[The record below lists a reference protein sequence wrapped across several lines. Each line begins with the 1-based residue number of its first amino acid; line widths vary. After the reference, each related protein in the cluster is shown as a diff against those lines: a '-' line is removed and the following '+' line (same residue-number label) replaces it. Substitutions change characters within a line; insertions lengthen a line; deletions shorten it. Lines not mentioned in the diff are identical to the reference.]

1 MRRVKLFWERGGV
14 AWMAMPARLLTLVV
28 LLLATPTLAA
38 WQPDSVDL
46 TRPRLLF
53 RADDLPVIHA
63 RLDRQPYVGLMQ
75 EVLRRIRNA
84 DSIALDDHAIAAE
97 RLKARAAKSLAFLYA
112 IDRTVVDGEVVPF
125 ASPDERAAV
134 GRRAHDL
141 LLAMYDRSRL
151 AVPPPLGG
159 WDRDIS
165 TSEELQQYATAYD
178 TLLGGGW
185 DFGDDQPLIVARI
198 ATLAGELYDNYVNP
212 ESAQGFALLHQNNHR
227 AKTGAAL
234 VTAAVALAEYEP
246 ASGEDPRGVR
256 DPADWLEYGLDQ
268 ADLVMRYSLVTGD
281 GAYGEG
287 PFYFRYTSQ
296 NLLPFW
302 RAWDRLVD
310 GSDWLARGVVVPS
323 HWRHPLL
330 ARGLRWTLDMTLPDG
345 SLAPQDDGNP
355 GRCYYFGAAPA
366 GGEPAYGWRWQNCP
380 TSYDTDGNI
389 SLAADAIVAYDD
401 ALAPA
406 PPQGPSTA
414 FYVEGGNA
422 IFRSDWSADA
432 VVAILQAE
440 HDTASEFGRDRDGMA
455 VAPQSH
461 EHPEPGAYMLYAY
474 GERLALDPGYL
485 SFTQKSLVDKPQDHN
500 VILVDGAGPGN
511 YLTASFDWLETPLGR
526 NPADGHATLSDALD
540 GERIDAARVTTR
552 YGQPVADSALI
563 QRRALFLGDRYLLFA
578 DAVAAPVPRT
588 YTWLLHGNGGGD
600 SGGSFTTTAHGARW
614 RRPRASLDTGIAF
627 DVGPAAFDTVEGI
640 HEEAG
645 GARRTHTTLRA
656 SASGEAVRALQ
667 VVYPSQTVG
676 DPAAPLIDPFAVAGG
691 TGLRVYDA
699 SHGSHIAAAFR
710 DADDE
715 LAILPPGIDRALHSD
730 GRLAVIEA
738 DPEGRLRLAWAE
750 EARQLAYDDGPR
762 VDCET
767 RGNLGLG
774 IVAGGLEVI
783 ADCADPAVIVRGVDS
798 AMGAADGAC
807 ALEQSGDAVR
817 LVLGRERR
825 VVLRSDRDHSAPA
838 ADAGE
843 PRRVTPPQVVR
854 LAGSGCDA
862 DGDALSPR
870 WELISAPAGSAW
882 TLDAADAWTP
892 ELFVDRPGP
901 YRVRL
906 TVTDARGQVG
916 RPVEVLIIG
925 GEVAAD
931 GVDNDL
937 DGRFDSDDLDGDA
950 VNLPPAALESPAPL
964 VLVRAPETI
973 ELAALIGDADGDPI
987 VYRAAAAGDA
997 VQITIEGSRLTI
1009 TPRQPGEAQVI
1020 VSAADRRGGRT
1031 FATVPVTVVDA
1042 CTGDCGFDGAVT
1054 IDELTV
1060 GLRIAL
1066 GVEPAAAC
1074 SALDADG
1081 DRQVVV
1087 AELIAAVRRALEGC
1101 PAAGE

>member
-1 MRRVKLFWERGGV
+1 MRVRPLVLV
-14 AWMAMPARLLTLVV
+14 CLLI
-28 LLLATPTLAA
+28 ATPALAA
-38 WQPDSVDL
+38 WQPDGIDL

-63 RLDRQPYVGLMQ
+63 RLDRQPYIGLMQ
-75 EVLRRIRNA
+75 EVQRRIRNA
-84 DSIALDDHAIAAE
+84 DAIALDDHAIAAE

-112 IDRTVVDGEVVPF
+112 IDRTVVDGVVVPF
-125 ASPDERAAV
+125 ANAAEREAV

-165 TSEELQQYATAYD
+165 TSEELLQYATAYD

-185 DFGDDQPLIVARI
+185 DFGDDQPLIVARL
-198 ATLAGELYDNYVNP
+198 AALAGELYDNYVNP

-234 VTAAVALAEYEP
+234 VMAAVALAEYEAAP
-246 ASGEDPRGVR
+246 GEDPRGVR

-281 GAYGEG
+281 GAYAEG

-380 TSYDTDGNI
+380 TSYDTDGNV
-389 SLAADAIVAYDD
+389 SLAADAIVNYDD
-401 ALAPA
+401 TLAPA

-414 FYVEGGNA
+414 FYVEAGNA
-422 IFRSDWSADA
+422 IFRGDWSADA

-474 GERLALDPGYL
+474 GERLALDPGYF
-485 SFTQKSLVDKPQDHN
+485 SFSQKTVVDKPQDHN
-500 VILVDGAGPGN
+500 VILVDGGGPQN
-511 YLTASFDWLETPLGR
+511 YLTASFDWLDAPLGR
-526 NPADGHATLSDALD
+526 NPADGHATLSDTLD
-540 GERIDAARVTTR
+540 GAVIDAARVTTR
-552 YGQPVADSALI
+552 YGQPAADSALI

-578 DAVAAPVPRT
+578 DAVTAPVVRT

-600 SGGSFTTTAHGARW
+600 SGGSFTATAHGGRW
-614 RRPRASLDTGIAF
+614 QQPRASLDTGIAF
-627 DVGPAAFDTVEGI
+627 DVGPAALDTVEGV

-645 GARRTHTTLRA
+645 GARRTHTALRA
-656 SASGEAVRALQ
+656 SARGEAVRALQ
-667 VVYPSQTVG
+667 FVYPSPMVG
-676 DPAAPLIDPFAVAGG
+676 DPIAPVIEPFAVAGG
-691 TGLRVYDA
+691 AGLSLYDA
-699 SHGSHIAAAFR
+699 AGGSRIAAAWR
-710 DADDE
+710 TAGDE

-730 GRLAVIEA
+730 GGLAVIEA
-738 DPEGRLRLAWAE
+738 DSEARLRLAWAE
-750 EARQLAYDDGPR
+750 GARQLAYEGGPR
-762 VDCET
+762 VDCEA

-774 IVAGGLEVI
+774 VVAGGLEVI
-783 ADCADPAVIVRGVDS
+783 ADCADPAVNVQGVEYE
-798 AMGAADGAC
+798 MRAADGAC

-825 VVLRSDRDHSAPA
+825 VVLRSDRDHSVPA

-843 PRRVTPPQVVR
+843 PRRVTPPQIVT

-906 TVTDARGQVG
+906 TVTDARGEVS
-916 RPVEVLIIG
+916 RPVEVLIVG
-925 GEVAAD
+925 GAIDAD
-931 GVDNDL
+931 GIDNDL

-950 VNLPPAALESPAPL
+950 VNQLPAAIAPMAPL
-964 VLVRAPETI
+964 TLANAPGSI
-973 ELAALIGDADGDPI
+973 DLAALIGDADGDPV

-997 VQITIEGSRLTI
+997 VRISLEGSRLTI
-1009 TPRQPGEAQVI
+1009 LPQHPGDARVI
-1020 VSAADRRGGRT
+1020 VSAADDRGGRT

-1042 CTGDCGFDGAVT
+1042 CTGDCGLDGQVT

-1066 GVEPAAAC
+1066 GVESASSCAAI
-1074 SALDADG
+1074 DADG

-1087 AELIAAVRRALEGC
+1087 AELIAAVRRALDGC
-1101 PAAGE
+1101 EPAGA